1 MMTDFTFTEYQVS
14 ARRTALYPEDE
25 GIIYPTLGLVG
36 ESGEIA
42 EKVKKVI
49 RDMEGNFEESKEEIA
64 KELGDVL
71 WYVANLSFELGYDL
85 GDIAALNI
93 QKLVDRQERGKIQGD
108 GDNR

>member
-1 MMTDFTFTEYQVS
+1 MSDFNFTDYQQM
-14 ARRTALYPEDE
+14 ARRTALYPPED
-25 GIIYPTLGLVG
+25 GIIYTTLGLVG

-49 RDMEGNFEESKEEIA
+49 RDKDGNFEEVHEDLA

-71 WYVANLSFELGYDL
+71 WYVANLAFELDFDL
-85 GDIAALNI
+85 GEIAAMNL
-93 QKLVDRQERGKIQGD
+93 QKLSDRQNRGQIQGD

>member
-1 MMTDFTFTEYQVS
+1 MTDFTFTEYQVS

-25 GIIYPTLGLVG
+25 GIIYTTLGLVG

-71 WYVANLSFELGYDL
+71 WYVANLAFELDYDL
-85 GDIAALNI
+85 ADIAAINI
-93 QKLVDRQERGKIQGD
+93 QKLMDRQERGKIHGD

>member
-1 MMTDFTFTEYQVS
+1 MSFTFTDYQLA
-14 ARRTALYPEDE
+14 ARRPALYPPEE
-25 GIIYPTLGLVG
+25 GITYTTLGLVG
-36 ESGEIA
+36 EAGEIA

-49 RDMEGNFEESKEEIA
+49 RDKEGNFEEAKEEIA

-71 WYVANLSFELGYDL
+71 WYVANLAFELGYDL
-85 GDIAALNI
+85 GDIAAINI